1 MNKSAA
7 FTGGETDARDT
18 WTWPGLGLWNLYFII
33 KLALLWGGY
42 LNLQLLPN
50 LVFAAVLL
58 VPLANRYLALIRTL
72 IAIPVGVALFYQDTW
87 LPPFSR
93 LLDQPGVLNFTSD
106 YLIELLG
113 RFIDWNVCGGL
124 LLVVVSYFFVRQWLR
139 LTTLTLGAF
148 AWLGGAGLLA
158 MHAPV
163 QQSVSPVAATDAAQ
177 RVGNGEPDSPTLDA
191 YLQKFYS
198 TEAGRRVEFVP
209 SDSAAQPFDLLLIN
223 ICSMAWDD
231 LDSIGMRDNPLL
243 QQMDMVFDNFNSA
256 TSYSGPAAIRLLRA
270 SCGQQPHS
278 KLYGV
283 APEQCLLMDDLRK
296 LGFNNEV
303 MLNHTGQFEGFIDE
317 VRAQGAL
324 PGPEVSTAD
333 LQRALVGFDG
343 SPIWRDRDVLN
354 KWWQH
359 REAQS
364 ESRVALFYNTTT
376 LHDGNR
382 ALTIDGGTK
391 SADYKPRAQA
401 LIDDLSNFLKALE
414 KSGRRV
420 AVVIVPEHGAA
431 LHGDRMQIAGMREI
445 PSAAITHVPV
455 GIKLIGMGKSSRL
468 EPIRVTAP
476 SSYLALS
483 EIISRLY
490 AAPPQGDGQGPDWQ
504 ALLANLPQ
512 TPVVSENAG
521 TVVLDYAGKPYVRIK
536 EKGAWLP
543 YPQRFK

>member
-1 MNKSAA
+1 MNSPERFEVDRTAVQS
-7 FTGGETDARDT
+7 D
-18 WTWPGLGLWNLYFII
+18 WSWPGLGLWNLYFLI
-33 KLALLWGGY
+33 KLAMFWGGY
-42 LNLQLLPN
+42 LNLQILPN

-58 VPLANRYLALIRTL
+58 VPLRNRYLALLRTL
-72 IAIPVGVALFYQDTW
+72 IAIPPAVALFYQDTW

-93 LLDQPGVLNFTSD
+93 LLDQPGVLNFSGD
-106 YLIELLG
+106 YLLDLAG
-113 RFIDWNVCGGL
+113 RFIDPNLCGALL
-124 LLVVVSYFFVRQWLR
+124 LLVVAYFFVRQWLR
-139 LTTLTLGAF
+139 LTTLTLAGF
-148 AWLGGAGLLA
+148 AWLGGAGLMA

-163 QQSVSPVAATDAAQ
+163 QQSTTQAPSTGGAPIVSA
-177 RVGNGEPDSPTLDA
+177 EPDNATLDT
-191 YLQKFYS
+191 YLQNFYN
-198 TEAGRRVEFVP
+198 TEAGRQVVFQP
-209 SDSAAQPFDLLLIN
+209 SQSAAQPFDLLLIN

-231 LDSIGMRDNPLL
+231 LDAVGLRNNSLL
-243 QQMDMVFDNFNSA
+243 QQMDIVFENFNSA

-278 KLYGV
+278 KLYDV

-296 LGFNNEV
+296 LGFNSEV

-317 VRAQGAL
+317 VRAQGSL
-324 PGPEVSTAD
+324 PAPEVSVSS

-343 SPIWRDRDVLN
+343 SSIWRDRDVLN

-359 REAQS
+359 REGQS
-364 ESRVALFYNTTT
+364 DSRVALFYNTTT

-382 ALTIDGGTK
+382 SLTLDGGTK
-391 SADYKPRAQA
+391 SAEYKPRAQA
-401 LIDDLSNFLKALE
+401 LIDDLSTFLKDLE

-431 LHGDRMQIAGMREI
+431 LHGDRMQISGMREI
-445 PSAAITHVPV
+445 PSSSITHVPV
-455 GIKLIGMGKSSRL
+455 GIKLVGMGKNTRS
-468 EPIRVTAP
+468 EPILVTAP

-490 AAPPQGDGQGPDWQ
+490 AAPPQGDGLGPDWQ
-504 ALLANLPQ
+504 ALLADLPQ

-543 YPQRFK
+543 YPQNLK

>member
-1 MNKSAA
+1 MNSPERFEVDKTAVQS
-7 FTGGETDARDT
+7 D
-18 WTWPGLGLWNLYFII
+18 WTWPGLGLWNLYFLI
-33 KLALLWGGY
+33 KLAMFWGGY
-42 LNLQLLPN
+42 LNLQILPN

-58 VPLANRYLALIRTL
+58 VPLRNRYLALLRTL
-72 IAIPVGVALFYQDTW
+72 IAIPPAVALFYQDTW

-93 LLDQPGVLNFTSD
+93 LLDQPGVLNFSGD
-106 YLIELLG
+106 YLLDLAG
-113 RFIDWNVCGGL
+113 RFIDPNLCGALL
-124 LLVVVSYFFVRQWLR
+124 LLVVAYFFVRQWLR
-139 LTTLTLGAF
+139 LTTLTLAGF
-148 AWLGGAGLLA
+148 AWLGGAGLMA

-163 QQSVSPVAATDAAQ
+163 QQSTTQAPSTGGAPIVSA
-177 RVGNGEPDSPTLDA
+177 EPDNATLDT
-191 YLQKFYS
+191 YLQNFYN
-198 TEAGRRVEFVP
+198 TEAGRQVVFQP
-209 SDSAAQPFDLLLIN
+209 SQSAAQPFDLLLIN

-231 LDSIGMRDNPLL
+231 LDAVGLRNNSLL
-243 QQMDMVFDNFNSA
+243 QQMDIVFENFNSA

-278 KLYGV
+278 KLYDV

-296 LGFNNEV
+296 LGFNSEV

-317 VRAQGAL
+317 VRAQGSL
-324 PGPEVSTAD
+324 PAPEVSVSS

-343 SPIWRDRDVLN
+343 SSIWRDRDVLN

-359 REAQS
+359 REGQS
-364 ESRVALFYNTTT
+364 DSRVALFYNTTT

-382 ALTIDGGTK
+382 SLTLDGGTK
-391 SADYKPRAQA
+391 SAEYKPRAQA
-401 LIDDLSNFLKALE
+401 LIDDLSTFLKDLE

-431 LHGDRMQIAGMREI
+431 LHGDRMQISGMREI
-445 PSAAITHVPV
+445 PSSSITHVPV
-455 GIKLIGMGKSSRL
+455 GIKLVGMGKNTRS
-468 EPIRVTAP
+468 EPILVTAP

-490 AAPPQGDGQGPDWQ
+490 AAPPQGDGLGPDWQ
-504 ALLANLPQ
+504 ALLADLPQ

-536 EKGAWLP
+536 ENGAWLP
-543 YPQRFK
+543 YPQNLK

>member
-1 MNKSAA
+1 MNSPERFEVDKTAVQS
-7 FTGGETDARDT
+7 D
-18 WTWPGLGLWNLYFII
+18 WSWPGLGLWNLYFLI
-33 KLALLWGGY
+33 KLAMFWGGY
-42 LNLQLLPN
+42 LNLQILPN

-58 VPLANRYLALIRTL
+58 VPLRNRYLALLRTL
-72 IAIPVGVALFYQDTW
+72 IAIPPAVALFYQDTW

-93 LLDQPGVLNFTSD
+93 LLDQPGVLNFSGD
-106 YLIELLG
+106 YLLDLAG
-113 RFIDWNVCGGL
+113 RFIDPNLCGALL
-124 LLVVVSYFFVRQWLR
+124 LLVVAYFFVRQWLR
-139 LTTLTLGAF
+139 LTTLTLAGF
-148 AWLGGAGLLA
+148 AWLGGAGLMA

-163 QQSVSPVAATDAAQ
+163 QQSTTQAPSTGGAPIVSA
-177 RVGNGEPDSPTLDA
+177 EPDNATLDT
-191 YLQKFYS
+191 YLQNFYN
-198 TEAGRRVEFVP
+198 TEAGRQVVFQP
-209 SDSAAQPFDLLLIN
+209 SQSAAQPFDLLLIN

-231 LDSIGMRDNPLL
+231 LDAVGLRNNSLL
-243 QQMDMVFDNFNSA
+243 QQMDIVFENFNSA

-278 KLYGV
+278 KLYDV

-296 LGFNNEV
+296 LGFNSEV

-317 VRAQGAL
+317 VRAQGSL
-324 PGPEVSTAD
+324 PAPEVSVSS

-343 SPIWRDRDVLN
+343 SSIWRDRDVLN

-359 REAQS
+359 REGQS
-364 ESRVALFYNTTT
+364 DSRVALFYNTTT

-382 ALTIDGGTK
+382 SLTLDGGTK
-391 SADYKPRAQA
+391 SAEYKPRAQA
-401 LIDDLSNFLKALE
+401 LIDDLSTFLKDLE

-431 LHGDRMQIAGMREI
+431 LHGDRMQISGMREI
-445 PSAAITHVPV
+445 PSSSITHVPV
-455 GIKLIGMGKSSRL
+455 GIKLVGMGKNTRS
-468 EPIRVTAP
+468 EPILVTAP

-490 AAPPQGDGQGPDWQ
+490 AAPPQGDGLGPDWQ
-504 ALLANLPQ
+504 ALLADLPQ

-536 EKGAWLP
+536 ENGAWLP
-543 YPQRFK
+543 YPQNLK